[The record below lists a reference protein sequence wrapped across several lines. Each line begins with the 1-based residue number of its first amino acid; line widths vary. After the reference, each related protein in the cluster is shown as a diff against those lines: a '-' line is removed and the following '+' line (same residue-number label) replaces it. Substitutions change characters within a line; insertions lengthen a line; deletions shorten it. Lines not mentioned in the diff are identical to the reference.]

1 LKTDN
6 KAENADDP
14 NKVGKEEVKFGF
26 GVGKAP
32 NNSKPT
38 FQMDNSLVA
47 SQIK

>member
-1 LKTDN
+1 VVNKTGLISSTNLKIDN
-6 KAENADDP
+6 KAENIDDP

-38 FQMDNSLVA
+38 F
-47 SQIK
+47 